1 MEQFNV
7 GVVLAS
13 NFVLRFTV
21 TDKHKHVFETSL
33 KTFFK
38 DIIRVYSLI
47 LNESEVINI
56 LKNWD
61 KYLPDVERSIVN
73 NYDLSLDV
81 NIFNQQ
87 DSVIVEV
94 KEVVQ

>member
-1 MEQFNV
+1 MVN
-7 GVVLAS
+7 
-13 NFVLRFTV
+13 NFVLRFAI

-38 DIIRVYSLI
+38 DMIRVYSLI

-61 KYLPDVERSIVN
+61 KYLPDVERSIIN
-73 NYDLSLDV
+73 TYDLSLDV

>member
-1 MEQFNV
+1 MVN
-7 GVVLAS
+7 

-73 NYDLSLDV
+73 TYDLSLDV

>member
-1 MEQFNV
+1 MVN
-7 GVVLAS
+7 

-21 TDKHKHVFETSL
+21 TDKHRHVFETSL

-73 NYDLSLDV
+73 TYDLSLDV
-81 NIFNQQ
+81 DISNQQ

>member
-1 MEQFNV
+1 MVN
-7 GVVLAS
+7 

-21 TDKHKHVFETSL
+21 TNEHKHVFESSL

-73 NYDLSLDV
+73 TYDLSLDV

>member
-13 NFVLRFTV
+13 NFVLRFV
-21 TDKHKHVFETSL
+21 ITDKHKHVFETSL

-38 DIIRVYSLI
+38 DIVRLYSLI
-47 LNESEVINI
+47 LNESEVIDI
-56 LKNWD
+56 LMNRGE
-61 KYLPDVERSIVN
+61 YLPDVERSIIN
-73 NYDLSLDV
+73 TYDLSLNV
-81 NIFNQQ
+81 NILNKQN
-87 DSVIVEV
+87 SVIVEV